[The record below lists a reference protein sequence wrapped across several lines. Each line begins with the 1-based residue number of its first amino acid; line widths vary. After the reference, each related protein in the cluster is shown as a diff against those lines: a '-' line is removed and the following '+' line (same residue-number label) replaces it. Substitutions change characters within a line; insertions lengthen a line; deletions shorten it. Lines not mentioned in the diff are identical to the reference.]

1 MMRQVSDPG
10 GRMSQILDDIR
21 QEWPGMLGMAIFF
34 AACLGAMALDYEP
47 VTQAEHL
54 AQMEGR

>member
-1 MMRQVSDPG
+1 
-10 GRMSQILDDIR
+10 MSQILDDIR
-21 QEWPGMLGMAIFF
+21 QEWLGLLGMAIFF

-47 VTQAEHL
+47 EAQAEHL